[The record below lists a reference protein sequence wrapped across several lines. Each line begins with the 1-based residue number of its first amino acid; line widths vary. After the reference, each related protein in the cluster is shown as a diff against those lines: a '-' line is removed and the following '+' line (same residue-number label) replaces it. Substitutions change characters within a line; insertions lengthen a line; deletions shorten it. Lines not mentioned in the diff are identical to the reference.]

1 MLADDVLFFVRRSP
15 TIWAFDPVYIAA
27 AVIGVLGARRMIP
40 VYMLSHIVLN
50 VATTAIILL
59 YATLQAL
66 FGYDTERDIAVMFA
80 IRIPLLAAVACGVP
94 SYRLYSVTK
103 TFRRNSVGQDVSNSM
118 LDTAVGSSVH
128 TEDGRQAT
136 ASRREA
142 QQAGAA
148 ALARARS
155 EAGLPRQPSDELAG
169 IKPEFLCPI
178 MCTVMRDPHMTE
190 VGNTYERES
199 IQRWLRVHN
208 TDPLTNVVMSSTQTT
223 PNIALR
229 SLIERWVSDQSGSV

>member
-1 MLADDVLFFVRRSP
+1 
-15 TIWAFDPVYIAA
+15 
-27 AVIGVLGARRMIP
+27 MIP
-40 VYMLSHIVLN
+40 IYMLSHIVLN

-94 SYRLYSVTK
+94 SYRLYSATK

-169 IKPEFLCPI
+169 IKPEFL
-178 MCTVMRDPHMTE
+178 
-190 VGNTYERES
+190 
-199 IQRWLRVHN
+199 
-208 TDPLTNVVMSSTQTT
+208 
-223 PNIALR
+223 
-229 SLIERWVSDQSGSV
+229 